1 MIVAKKPIVK
11 PVKKKTLTIDF
22 LLIPKVRSIA
32 ISLVLFLTKI
42 FFMVGFII
50 GSSATIFGIFLGVL
64 FSIYIEN
71 IRFFISSIFKISLF
85 PEEIYFLSKMPSE
98 ININSIFIISLS
110 SIIVTILVSIY
121 PAMQASKQDPIKS
134 LKYE

>member
-1 MIVAKKPIVK
+1 MKIE
-11 PVKKKTLTIDF
+11 
-22 LLIPKVRSIA
+22 LIKNLI
-32 ISLVLFLTKI
+32 
-42 FFMVGFII
+42 
-50 GSSATIFGIFLGVL
+50 

-71 IRFFISSIFKISLF
+71 IRFFISSMFNITLF